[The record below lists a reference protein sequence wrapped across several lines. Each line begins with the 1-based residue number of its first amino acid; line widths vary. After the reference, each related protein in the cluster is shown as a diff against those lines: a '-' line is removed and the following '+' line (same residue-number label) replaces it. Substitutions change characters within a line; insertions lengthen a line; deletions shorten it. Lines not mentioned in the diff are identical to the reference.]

1 MCARLGEKKSKSMNP
16 ILLEKGF
23 LYAFTNAHKGNAEG
37 NAVEK
42 KIRDQY
48 SAFTNVKCYSTTEVC
63 RKEDDMKPTWF
74 VIHIPLSNR
83 LLTVRVVPM
92 TDENL
97 AFAFRVHNWNV
108 KDMGSF
114 GMIHWGSHRGR
125 NENSSL
131 KRIMSGLELKEK
143 EKFLLLHVHKV
154 NRADGNKVA
163 EEVEEPVGRANDAA
177 GGDIRVYQ

>member
-1 MCARLGEKKSKSMNP
+1 MCARLREKSKSMTP

-23 LYAFTNAHKGNAEG
+23 LYAFTNAPKGSPEATT
-37 NAVEK
+37 VEK

-63 RKEDDMKPTWF
+63 REENNKKPTWF
-74 VIHIPLSNR
+74 VISVPLSNR

-108 KDMGSF
+108 NDMGSF

-131 KRIMSGLELKEK
+131 KKNVSGLQLKGK
-143 EKFLLLHVHKV
+143 EEFQLLHVHKM
-154 NRADGNKVA
+154 NRGDGNKVA

>member
-1 MCARLGEKKSKSMNP
+1 MCARLGEKKSENMTP

-23 LYAFTNAHKGNAEG
+23 LYAFTNAPKDSDA
-37 NAVEK
+37 ATTVEK
-42 KIRDQY
+42 KIGEQY

-63 RKEDDMKPTWF
+63 REENNKKPTWF
-74 VIHIPLSNR
+74 VTSVPLSNR

-143 EKFLLLHVHKV
+143 EKFHLLHVHKM
-154 NRADGNKVA
+154 NRGDGNKVA

-177 GGDIRVYQ
+177 GGDNPVYQ

>member
-1 MCARLGEKKSKSMNP
+1 MCARLKEKSKNMTP

-23 LYAFTNAHKGNAEG
+23 LYAFTNARKDSDA
-37 NAVEK
+37 ATTVET

-63 RKEDDMKPTWF
+63 RKENNKKPIWF

-114 GMIHWGSHRGR
+114 GMIHCGCYRGG
-125 NENSSL
+125 NESSSL
-131 KRIMSGLELKEK
+131 KKNVSGLQLKGK
-143 EKFLLLHVHKV
+143 EEFQLLHIHKM
-154 NRADGNKVA
+154 NRGDGNKVA

-177 GGDIRVYQ
+177 GGDNRVYQ

>member
-1 MCARLGEKKSKSMNP
+1 MPLKK
-16 ILLEKGF
+16 EC
-23 LYAFTNAHKGNAEG
+23 LYAFTNAYEG
-37 NAVEK
+37 SPEATTVEK
-42 KIRDQY
+42 KIGDQY

-63 RKEDDMKPTWF
+63 RKEDNKKPTWF
-74 VIHIPLSNR
+74 VINVPLSNR

-108 KDMGSF
+108 NDMGSF

-131 KRIMSGLELKEK
+131 KEKMSGLELKGK
-143 EKFLLLHVHKV
+143 EEFQLLHVHKM
-154 NRADGNKVA
+154 NRGDGNKVA
-163 EEVEEPVGRANDAA
+163 EEVAEPVARANDAA
-177 GGDIRVYQ
+177 GGDNRVYQ

>member
-1 MCARLGEKKSKSMNP
+1 MELVPLKK
-16 ILLEKGF
+16 EC
-23 LYAFTNAHKGNAEG
+23 LYAFTNARKGSPEATT
-37 NAVEK
+37 VET
-42 KIRDQY
+42 KIRGQY

-114 GMIHWGSHRGR
+114 SMIHWGSHRGR

-154 NRADGNKVA
+154 NRADGNNVG

-177 GGDIRVYQ
+177 GGDNRVYQ